1 MPTNHNNTHRQLT
14 SPGRFHAD
22 ELITTAMVAD
32 SAADVARHARSRHP
46 EQWGL
51 SPSSSG
57 KTDFFSPPGNF
68 YRPLTL
74 VLSAQ

>member
-1 MPTNHNNTHRQLT
+1 M
-14 SPGRFHAD
+14 
-22 ELITTAMVAD
+22 TAMVAD
-32 SAADVARHARSRHP
+32 NAAEVARHARSRHP

-57 KTDFFSPPGNF
+57 KTEFSPPGNF

-74 VLSAQ
+74 VLSDQ